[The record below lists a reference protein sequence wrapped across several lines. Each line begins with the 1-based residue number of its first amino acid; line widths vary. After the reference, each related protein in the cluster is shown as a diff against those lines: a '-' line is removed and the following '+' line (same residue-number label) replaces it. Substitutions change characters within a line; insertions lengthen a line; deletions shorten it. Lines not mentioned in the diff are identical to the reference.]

1 MVLLSSLVV
10 LFAIASMVA
19 IAPGAFADHHM
30 QTVTNAPGSSTP
42 GCEDTADGCFIPS
55 PVTIPMGG
63 TVTWENNDT
72 AAHTATGGS
81 ATEGPSGV
89 FDSSLIMAG
98 SSFSH
103 TFDAAGTFDYFCMV
117 HPWMAG
123 TVIVEDAAAAA
134 ADAAAADAAAA
145 EAAAAEAAAAE
156 AAAADAAAAAAAA
169 EAAAAEAAAAEAAAA
184 EAAADAAAA
193 DAAAADAA
201 AEAAAAE
208 AAAADAAAADAAA
221 ADAAAEAAAADAAAA
236 DAAAAEAAAA
246 DAAAAEAAAAD
257 AAAAE
262 AAAAKA
268 EYKVNNPPI
277 DFTDTLSYSISSGSV
292 LSIISNSDDATL
304 VVAIDTSDDGELS
317 INLDNDNITA
327 FDDGSYFVLVN
338 NEEVEFSQDGNDL
351 TIPYEA
357 GTEKIEIVASAV
369 VPEFGTIAM
378 IVLAVAIVSIIVLT
392 TKTRTTLIPKL

>member
-1 MVLLSSLVV
+1 MKMVLLSSLVV

-19 IAPGAFADHHM
+19 IAPGAFADHTTA
-30 QTVTNAPGSSTP
+30 TVTNALGSSTP

-55 PVTIPMGG
+55 PVTIDMGG

-103 TFDAAGTFDYFCMV
+103 TFEDAGTFDYFCMV

-123 TVIVEDAAAAA
+123 AVIVEDAAAAA
-134 ADAAAADAAAA
+134 A
-145 EAAAAEAAAAE
+145 EAAAAAVARDPAV
-156 AAAADAAAAAAAA
+156 DL
-169 EAAAAEAAAAEAAAA
+169 
-184 EAAADAAAA
+184 
-193 DAAAADAA
+193 
-201 AEAAAAE
+201 
-208 AAAADAAAADAAA
+208 
-221 ADAAAEAAAADAAAA
+221 
-236 DAAAAEAAAA
+236 
-246 DAAAAEAAAAD
+246 
-257 AAAAE
+257 
-262 AAAAKA
+262 
-268 EYKVNNPPI
+268 V
-277 DFTDTLSYSISSGSV
+277 DTLNYSISSGSV
-292 LSIISNSDDATL
+292 SSIMTNSDDATL

-317 INLDNDNITA
+317 INLDSDYITA

-338 NEEVEFSQDGNDL
+338 GEEVWFSQDGYDL
-351 TIPYEA
+351 TIPYES
-357 GTEKIEIVASAV
+357 GTEKIEIVGSVV